1 MLLLLCYF
9 DVIPRF
15 LYVTILQL
23 YKLIPEFEF
32 FQNPAIDKSK
42 SKKLEKALK
51 YKTIGHKKAL
61 HLNRNGSDYKV
72 FLITDNWQSA
82 LPHCVN
88 VLYTV
93 DKTQGIPL

>member
-23 YKLIPEFEF
+23 YKLIPGFEF
-32 FQNPAIDKSK
+32 FQNPAIEKSK

-51 YKTIGHKKAL
+51 YKTIGHKKTL

-72 FLITDNWQSA
+72 FSDVFSQQFRTF
-82 LPHCVN
+82 
-88 VLYTV
+88 
-93 DKTQGIPL
+93 GIVIPQLLGFRQLQI